1 MKLDDFPKLW
11 AALRNDDE
19 RAWVA
24 YALVTGA
31 DVGDIDRAQPE
42 DYDAAQQIVRVRG
55 TKTETRDA
63 PVPIMPEMRELFEFA
78 HARLPLSW
86 PRASKGVGEACKRAG
101 LPHLSPKDLRLTA
114 ASWLVADGANISL
127 VSRFLRHSGDTM
139 VRKVYGQV
147 TPVELRRLLIEQTKS
162 GTETSQA
169 PRWPLGEMAYAGD
182 LKSLDRKVFP
192 VRVREG
198 LPSSNAHA
206 ARAYFAG
213 LLRRFRRKSGG
224 RHPTVRSLES
234 AGELGSTA
242 ATREARRWWG
252 SRARS
257 R

>member
-101 LPHLSPKDLRLTA
+101 LPKTVSPHT
-114 ASWLVADGANISL
+114 
-127 VSRFLRHSGDTM
+127 LRHSFATH
-139 VRKVYGQV
+139 
-147 TPVELRRLLIEQTKS
+147 LL
-162 GTETSQA
+162 
-169 PRWPLGEMAYAGD
+169 
-182 LKSLDRKVFP
+182 
-192 VRVREG
+192 
-198 LPSSNAHA
+198 
-206 ARAYFAG
+206 
-213 LLRRFRRKSGG
+213 SGG
-224 RHPTVRSLES
+224 ADLRTVQELLGHSNIRTTQIYTHVDRDRLHALHRKFHPR
-234 AGELGSTA
+234 G
-242 ATREARRWWG
+242 
-252 SRARS
+252 
-257 R
+257 